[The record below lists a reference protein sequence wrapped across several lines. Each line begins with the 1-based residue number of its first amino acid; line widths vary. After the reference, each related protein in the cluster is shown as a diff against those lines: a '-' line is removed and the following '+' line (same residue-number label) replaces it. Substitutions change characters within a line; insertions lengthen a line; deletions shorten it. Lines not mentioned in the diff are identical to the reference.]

1 MHVSLARRTADKMP
15 QRIESL
21 NRLNWIDRIPA
32 YKLRRAVLAANLGIL
47 VIVVAGVVGWL

>member
-1 MHVSLARRTADKMP
+1 MHVSLTRRTADKMP

-32 YKLRRAVLAANLGIL
+32 YKLRRAVLAANMGVLF
-47 VIVVAGVVGWL
+47 VVAAGVAGWL